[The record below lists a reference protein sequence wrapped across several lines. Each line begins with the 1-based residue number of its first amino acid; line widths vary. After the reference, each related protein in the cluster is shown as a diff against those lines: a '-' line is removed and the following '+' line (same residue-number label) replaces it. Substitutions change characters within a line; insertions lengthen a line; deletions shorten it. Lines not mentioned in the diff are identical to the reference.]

1 MQWILIDLTDNRLLP
16 CHCDYEAS
24 PQQNDLFFVKV
35 SEEHSG
41 ASWTSSFAHHLSTH
55 KSALIWNFEG
65 FVLCTKPTA
74 CYGTHQKFEQQS
86 TMTKVILKM
95 LWKASKNARLKQDK
109 DSAVSTKWRL
119 AEPRS
124 VLVFGMS
131 FEQVFTC
138 LLHMEDAKQMVE
150 ESLHWW

>member
-1 MQWILIDLTDNRLLP
+1 VNFDQPNGRSFIIMPLWLWGL
-16 CHCDYEAS
+16 AS
-24 PQQNDLFFVKV
+24 TKWLVFCQSIERAYWGLMNFK
-35 SEEHSG
+35 
-41 ASWTSSFAHHLSTH
+41 FAHCLSTH

-109 DSAVSTKWRL
+109 DRAVSTKWRL
-119 AEPRS
+119 TEPRS

-150 ESLHWW
+150 ENLHWW